1 MDIESLLSPLIRDI
15 LQDKFSTKQKAFQ
28 QHIPAL
34 EKSIDMFGWNKTTEH
49 LNKQM
54 NKNLS
59 VNTYKT
65 MVYRSKKK
73 PATNAKEKA
82 VISNIT
88 KNPLNALSKS
98 KSTDYNP
105 TPDKSRIYGDD
116 E

>member
-1 MDIESLLSPLIRDI
+1 MDIESLLSPLIKDI
-15 LQDKFSTKQKAFQ
+15 MQDKFSTKQKAFQ
-28 QHIPAL
+28 QHISSI

-49 LNKQM
+49 LNRQM

-73 PATNAKEKA
+73 PAANSKEKT

-88 KNPLNALSKS
+88 KNPLNALSKP